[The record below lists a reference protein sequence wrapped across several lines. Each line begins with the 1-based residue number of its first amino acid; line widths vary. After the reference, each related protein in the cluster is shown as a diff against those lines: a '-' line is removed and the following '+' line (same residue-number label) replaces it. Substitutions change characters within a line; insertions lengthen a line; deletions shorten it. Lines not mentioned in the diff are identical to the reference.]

1 MPKVKRTPP
10 PPHLVVVDTNIL
22 WDKDK
27 KLPVAVAFDDFW
39 NRNSGLI
46 PLRLHIPD
54 VVFGEL
60 HFQQTTSAVK
70 ALANITE
77 GFAEIS
83 GITSSS
89 YSHKCNEA
97 TIRAQVKGKLEKWL
111 NGHAGSVV
119 TTPVNDIDWAE
130 VVESAIWRRPPFTF
144 DAKDKNNEKGFR
156 DAVILETLAHLC
168 AAADAGYTVIFVCN
182 DYLLR
187 TTAEVRLKAHKNFL
201 AFESLADFEAYVNL
215 TQQALTNAFV
225 KSIQGHA
232 RKKFYIKGS
241 VSCIYNRL
249 DVRGRIQ
256 KDFAEELKLQDT
268 TALTTGLL
276 ASAIS
281 SLTWKMA
288 RQFTLI
294 RSTQFA
300 RLDGLRTFNWV
311 SGVDVLRL
319 FESEPGGAGSRI
331 PPFQRLQRVAFDV
344 HWKANV
350 KADGRFNDPEIT
362 TIARRETE
370 VREATPENIEEWR
383 LS

>member
-1 MPKVKRTPP
+1 MPKVKRAPP

-27 KLPVAVAFDDFW
+27 KLPVSVAFDQFW
-39 NRNSGLI
+39 NRNAGLI
-46 PLRLHIPD
+46 PMHLRVPE
-54 VVFGEL
+54 VVLGEL

-70 ALANITE
+70 TLANITE
-77 GFAEIS
+77 GFTEIS
-83 GITSSS
+83 GITSAS

-97 TIRAQVKGKLEKWL
+97 TIRAQVKAKLEKWL

-119 TTPVNDIDWAE
+119 STPVNEIDWAA
-130 VVESAIWRRPPFTF
+130 VVDSAVWRRPPFTF

-156 DAVILETLAHLC
+156 DALILETLAHLC
-168 AAADAGYTVIFVCN
+168 AAQDAGNTVIFVCN

-187 TTAEVRLKAHKNFL
+187 TTAELRLRAHKNFL

-215 TQQALTNAFV
+215 TQQELTNAFV
-225 KSIQGHA
+225 KSIQNHA
-232 RKKFYIKGS
+232 RKKFYIKGDA
-241 VSCIYNRL
+241 SCIYNRL

-256 KDFAEELKLQDT
+256 KDFAEALELQDT
-268 TALTTGLL
+268 TTLSTGLL
-276 ASAIS
+276 AAAIS
-281 SLTWKMA
+281 SLTWKGA

-300 RLDGLRTFNWV
+300 RLDGAREFHWV
-311 SGVDVLRL
+311 SRVDVLRL
-319 FESEPGGAGSRI
+319 FEGEPGVAGSGI
-331 PPFQRLQRVAFDV
+331 PSFQRLQRVAFDV

-350 KADGRFNDPEIT
+350 KADGRFHDTEIT
-362 TIARRETE
+362 TIVPKETE

-383 LS
+383 LT